1 MNGGKTLAMSFYPPS
16 TAPLWNRATEYAKFA
31 LESYSAQWAPYPY
44 PTANNVRGIEG
55 GMEYPMIVFCNRPTP
70 ETLYSV
76 TSHELGHTWFPMVIG
91 SNERR
96 YAWMDE
102 GFN

>member
-1 MNGGKTLAMSFYPPS
+1 
-16 TAPLWNRATEYAKFA
+16 
-31 LESYSAQWAPYPY
+31 
-44 PTANNVRGIEG
+44 
-55 GMEYPMIVFCNRPTP
+55 MEYPMIVFCNRPTP

-76 TSHELGHTWFPMVIG
+76 TDHEFGHTWFPMVVG

-102 GFN
+102 GFNEFINYYNWVKRFGLPPEHRGSIRGLPRHGHVGRRSARS